1 MQCLGDAGVCRLCHF
16 VLCVCV
22 QVVELLLDSCLS
34 ADGELEGLSEDFSA
48 LEVLSLCN
56 TGLKS
61 LSKLPSLP
69 KLKRLELSDN
79 VLTSGLEVLA
89 EKCPA
94 LSYLNLSGNS
104 FKDLSAFKGLQKL
117 SSLQSLDVDEDEE
130 DEESWRERVFELLPQ
145 ICFLN
150 GFDQDHNQ
158 APDDDGDYVEEDDDE
173 EEDGGLF
180 LGRALIRIRIG
191 FIAIV

>member
-1 MQCLGDAGVCRLCHF
+1 DTQHVRIHLDLSGRSC
-16 VLCVCV
+16 
-22 QVVELLLDSCLS
+22 VVELLLDSCLS

-104 FKDLSAFKGLQKL
+104 FKDLSAFKGLFPPFYL
-117 SSLQSLDVDEDEE
+117 VLV
-130 DEESWRERVFELLPQ
+130 
-145 ICFLN
+145 
-150 GFDQDHNQ
+150 
-158 APDDDGDYVEEDDDE
+158 
-173 EEDGGLF
+173 
-180 LGRALIRIRIG
+180 
-191 FIAIV
+191 